1 LNKRIR
7 SRVLAAGVAS
17 SALFGLGALP
27 SLQQSLCAQDKPTAA
42 EQLDRGARLFDQKQY
57 AEAKKVLLDIDP
69 AQLPEDQRTK
79 LTDLMKNTDVELA
92 KSQGA
97 NGSFDSAQANLDGDK
112 LAAAASG
119 FQGVID
125 DTTASSD
132 LKDKAKIQLALV
144 KQKQA
149 DKAPQMKE
157 LLAQA
162 DALYQAGKLDEAQ
175 NAVGTVIATGSDLG
189 WQDNAKPAQL
199 EQKIADRR
207 AAMASGASNGTTP
220 VAVNPADAT
229 PTTNPA
235 VISAAENTPEAKP
248 NATPNTTP
256 TTMAS
261 DMAAPA
267 TMASDMAAPGAMAG
281 TPVAVA
287 PPVIAPTPAVDPNS
301 ALGQTISA
309 DEIERQRALTLYNIS
324 MKQSSDA
331 LTANPP
337 QYPAAIEAA
346 HQAATVIDDNRRY
359 FSDVEASALTSAAS
373 RQEQM
378 ATTNKGTY
386 DAQVQQ
392 REQALAKAAEQDLAL
407 KRANEKR
414 VRVDALMRDAQ
425 RFVDTQQY
433 KEGADTLRQIL
444 IIDPTNSSAKLMLS
458 LVTDRIAYRQYESVV
473 HDASRETVKGEIQN
487 AEEIVPYADLLVYPE
502 NWVDLTRTRLGAGD
516 EQQSPADRL
525 TNQKLDENFKEI
537 SADQLGLERVLDFLR
552 DNTGTN
558 MLVNWKALGD
568 AGVDRNAPISVKLRD
583 VPFRRVLSQ
592 VLAAVGGT
600 AQLDF
605 AVEDG
610 IIVISTKDDLAASS
624 PPKVVTYD
632 ISDLLVQPDNKI
644 PPNLD
649 PSAVASAAGTGGG
662 SGGTSIF
669 NTNAATNTEPN
680 AATQTIVDSIEK
692 AIQSTVAPESWIT
705 NGGSVGS
712 IQEFSNVLLI
722 RQSVENHRQID
733 TILNQLRET
742 HSIQIAVEARIMFV
756 DNNFFDQFGFN
767 WGLTIPA
774 GSLGGN
780 VGAITASS
788 GSLASVNQLSASGA
802 LASTVAA
809 NPSLTVNGSILDNFQ
824 LSLILQATQADQRT
838 VTVSS
843 PRITLFNGQSGF
855 ISVGN
860 RQAYIANFNQ
870 TLTPGTG
877 FGGAAV
883 STTLTP
889 AILPTGITL
898 NIHAAVSADR
908 RYVIMQVDPQL
919 ATNNGFTDI
928 GSMNAAA
935 ASTSNTLAG
944 VFLQLPNVDTTEV
957 DTTVSVPDGGTLLV
971 GGEKVISTS
980 DVEVG
985 VPILSKIPGINR
997 LFTNRATE
1005 KDERTLLILIRP
1017 KIIIEKEIENNL
1029 YGPGY
1034 DRPTGLPTN
1043 STNQSMLDGNGVDP
1057 GFRASGR

>member
-1 LNKRIR
+1 M
-7 SRVLAAGVAS
+7 AGVAS
-17 SALFGLGALP
+17 SALFGVGALP

-57 AEAKKVLLDIDP
+57 TEAKKVLLDIDP

-79 LTDLMKNTDVELA
+79 LTDLLKNTDVELA
-92 KSQGA
+92 KAQGA
-97 NGSFDSAQANLDGDK
+97 NGTFDGAQANLDGDK
-112 LAAAASG
+112 LAAAATG
-119 FQGVID
+119 FQSVID
-125 DTTASSD
+125 DSTASSD

-162 DALYQAGKLDEAQ
+162 ESLYQAGKLDEAQ
-175 NAVGTVIATGSDLG
+175 NAVATVIATGSDLG

-199 EQKIADRR
+199 QQKIADRR
-207 AAMASGASNGTTP
+207 AAMASTA
-220 VAVNPADAT
+220 AT
-229 PTTNPA
+229 PTPVVAATDAP
-235 VISAAENTPEAKP
+235 VISTPKGVAADG
-248 NATPNTTP
+248 TTTAP
-256 TTMAS
+256 
-261 DMAAPA
+261 APA
-267 TMASDMAAPGAMAG
+267 TMAAADTMAATTVAAAPETSPASMTPPATMAAAAPMA
-281 TPVAVA
+281 TPVMVAPVA
-287 PPVIAPTPAVDPNS
+287 PPAPAVDPNS

-309 DEIERQRALTLYNIS
+309 DEIERQRALTLYNLS

-331 LTANPP
+331 LTAVPP
-337 QYPAAIEAA
+337 QYPVAIEAA
-346 HQAATVIDDNRRY
+346 HQAGTIIDDNRRY
-359 FSDVEASALTSAAS
+359 FSDVEAGALSGAAL
-373 RQEQM
+373 RQEKM
-378 ATTNKGTY
+378 AITNKGTY
-386 DAQVQQ
+386 DAQV
-392 REQALAKAAEQDLAL
+392 AASEKIAATEAERKLAL
-407 KRANEKR
+407 KRQTEKR
-414 VRVDALMRDAQ
+414 VRVEALMGDAQ
-425 RFVDTQQY
+425 RYVDTQQY
-433 KEGADTLRQIL
+433 KEAADTLREIL
-444 IIDPTNSSAKLMLS
+444 IVDPINSSAKLMLS

-473 HDASRETVKGEIQN
+473 REGARENVKGGIQD
-487 AEEIVPYADLLVYPE
+487 AEEVVPYADLLIYPE

-592 VLAAVGGT
+592 VLASVGGT
-600 AQLDF
+600 ANLDF

-632 ISDLLVQPDNKI
+632 ISDLLVQPDNKT

-649 PSAVASAAGTGGG
+649 LSAVASSSSSTGGG
-662 SGGTSIF
+662 GGTSIF
-669 NTNAATNTEPN
+669 NNNTTTNNDPAK
-680 AATQTIVDSIEK
+680 ATQDIVQSIEK

-722 RQSVENHRQID
+722 RQSIENHRQID
-733 TILNQLRET
+733 AILNQLRET
-742 HSIQIAVEARIMFV
+742 HSIQIGVEARIMFV
-756 DNNFFDQFGFN
+756 NNNFFDQFGFN

-780 VGAITASS
+780 VGALSVTNGTATSVN
-788 GSLASVNQLSASGA
+788 SLASSGA
-802 LASTVAA
+802 LATAVSA
-809 NPSLTVNGSILDNFQ
+809 NPSLSVTGSVLDNFQ
-824 LSLILQATQADQRT
+824 LSLLIQATQADQRT
-838 VTVSS
+838 VTVSA

-855 ISVGN
+855 IRVGN
-860 RQAYIANFNQ
+860 SQAYISNFNQ
-870 TLTPGTG
+870 TFSQGTG
-877 FGGAAV
+877 FAAGAV
-883 STTLTP
+883 STTLTT
-889 AILPTGITL
+889 AVLPTGITL

-919 ATNNGFTDI
+919 ATNNGFTDV
-928 GSMNAAA
+928 GSQNSNANNANN
-935 ASTSNTLAG
+935 SLAG
-944 VFLQLPNVDTTEV
+944 IFLQLPNVDNTEV

-971 GGEKVISTS
+971 GGEKVISTN

-997 LFTNRATE
+997 LFTNRSTE

-1043 STNQSMLDGNGVDP
+1043 TTNQSLLDGNGVDP
-1057 GFRASGR
+1057 GFRAMGR